1 MARQEGCLLWQGSV
15 PYAVESVPVLRRQV
29 RGVLGGWEMAEVTV
43 ADAAVVVSELAANAV
58 RHGRPVH
65 GGLIVAQV
73 SCGRG
78 DAVLRVLVVDGAPAV
93 LPPSCPARSVS
104 AVAECGRG
112 LALVT
117 GLSLAWG
124 VDVGETTK
132 SVWALLPVVTRAE
145 AG

>member
-1 MARQEGCLLWQGSV
+1 M
-15 PYAVESVPVLRRQV
+15 PYRVESVPVLRRQV
-29 RGVLGGWEMAEVTV
+29 QVILGGWEMAAVTV
-43 ADAAVVVSELAANAV
+43 SDAAVVVSELAANAV
-58 RHGRPVH
+58 RHARPVR

-73 SCGRG
+73 SCVRG
-78 DAVLRVLVVDGAPAV
+78 DAMLRVLVVDGAPAV